1 MVERAR
7 HNLALLDLRQAEV
20 VQAGADATGLP
31 SGWADSV
38 VANGILNLSPDK
50 DAVVREIARILRP
63 GGRFLLAETTLMVP
77 LPAGA
82 LGSVDDW
89 FR

>member
-7 HNLALLDLRQAEV
+7 RNLALLDLRQAEV
-20 VQAGADATGLP
+20 IAAPADATTLP
-31 SGWADSV
+31 AGSADRI

-50 DAVVREIARILRP
+50 GAIVREVARVLRP
-63 GGRFLLAETTLMVP
+63 GGRFLLAETTLRAP
-77 LPAGA
+77 LSAGA
-82 LGSVDDW
+82 VQGIDDW